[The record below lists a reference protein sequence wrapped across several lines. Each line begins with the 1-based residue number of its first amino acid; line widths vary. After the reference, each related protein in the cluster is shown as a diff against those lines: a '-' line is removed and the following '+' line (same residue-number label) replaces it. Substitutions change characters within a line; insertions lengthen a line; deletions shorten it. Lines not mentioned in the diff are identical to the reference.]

1 MPEIKIACAGAD
13 TIDIADLRPL
23 QDNLKALGEDQYQ
36 KLKTEILETGFAF
49 PLAVWKDPQ
58 EDCVWII
65 GGHQRHRVL
74 TRLREKEDF
83 IVPKL
88 PVVFIEA
95 KDIKEAHLRVLQD
108 VSQYGN
114 IDRQGLYEFMNKA
127 ELEMKALE
135 EKFQLPDIDMESFKF
150 EYFEEPNVP
159 NLTDADALPGFRA
172 EDKHKNEASA
182 NAYLNNN
189 IKQIVLFYENSRFEE
204 VLEKANALVQKWDCE
219 DFSELFIELLDRQIE
234 IDE

>member
-1 MPEIKIACAGAD
+1 
-13 TIDIADLRPL
+13 
-23 QDNLKALGEDQYQ
+23 
-36 KLKTEILETGFAF
+36 
-49 PLAVWKDPQ
+49 
-58 EDCVWII
+58 
-65 GGHQRHRVL
+65 
-74 TRLREKEDF
+74 
-83 IVPKL
+83 
-88 PVVFIEA
+88 
-95 KDIKEAHLRVLQD
+95 
-108 VSQYGN
+108 
-114 IDRQGLYEFMNKA
+114 
-127 ELEMKALE
+127 
-135 EKFQLPDIDMESFKF
+135 MESFKF